1 MDDSN
6 YIIMSRLPILYLLI
20 RKYLIFYVNF
30 KFRTVILFKPCFVIF
45 LTNFMRR
52 ILHDNDSIY
61 ESTGS
66 KKQLLKQLF
75 GGGLDLEFLEFS
87 LFFYFYK
94 KTNQITTTTY
104 LSLTSVSYCAS
115 ISLISV

>member
-1 MDDSN
+1 
-6 YIIMSRLPILYLLI
+6 
-20 RKYLIFYVNF
+20 
-30 KFRTVILFKPCFVIF
+30 
-45 LTNFMRR
+45 MRR
-52 ILHDNDSIY
+52 ILLDNDSIY

-75 GGGLDLEFLEFS
+75 GDGLDLEFLEFS
-87 LFFYFYK
+87 FFFYK
-94 KTNQITTTTY
+94 KTNQITTTAY